1 MKEIDTSSWGEFRV
15 GELFEIAPTKAHKLT
30 NDFLFDGGDNPV
42 VVNSSQNNGVGGFT
56 SQELTEERGAI
67 TFSDTT
73 DAASI
78 FYQDQPF
85 VGYPHVQAMRLH
97 DDVERSGLAMLYI
110 AGVFKAVALLQG
122 YDYANKFTRVSAA
135 QLVLKLPVT
144 PDGDPDW
151 DAMEQTMRE
160 VTDRMTTNLDA
171 LTALPADTTTGQIDV
186 DGWGEFRIVDLF
198 EVGSTARWYNTTDFF
213 DIRDTPADGFSPYVV
228 RSGLANGVKG
238 WVRSDD
244 VELNPGGTISFA
256 QDSFF
261 AFYQEHP
268 YCTGNKIKVLT
279 PLGPWLTANTA
290 AFLVAA
296 VNEAISMLDYTTG
309 STVAEISGYAIRL
322 PVKSTG
328 DPDWDAM
335 EQTMREVT
343 DRMTANLDALE
354 GLAM

>member
-15 GELFEIAPTKAHKLT
+15 GELFEIAPTKAYKLT

-160 VTDRMTTNLDA
+160 VTDRMATNLDA
-171 LTALPADTTTGQIDV
+171 LTALPADTTMGQINV
-186 DGWGEFRIVDLF
+186 GQWGDFRIGELF
-198 EVGSTARWYNTTDFF
+198 EVGTGSLIPRSELIDAE
-213 DIRDTPADGFSPYVV
+213 DGLPRVSVSGINNGIVGCYVCS
-228 RSGLANGVKG
+228 SGALRVFENF
-238 WVRSDD
+238 
-244 VELNPGGTISFA
+244 ISV
-256 QDSFF
+256 SFLGSV
-261 AFYQEHP
+261 FYQPQEASLEMKVHALQP
-268 YCTGNKIKVLT
+268 RGVTLTENTGS
-279 PLGPWLTANTA
+279 
-290 AFLVAA
+290 FLVAC
-296 VNEAISMLDYTTG
+296 VEASLRQWRASSYSDQISSKLLPD
-309 STVAEISGYAIRL
+309 VPIRL
-322 PVKSTG
+322 PATPAG
-328 DPDWDAM
+328 DPDWGVM

-343 DRMTANLDALE
+343 ERMAANLDALE